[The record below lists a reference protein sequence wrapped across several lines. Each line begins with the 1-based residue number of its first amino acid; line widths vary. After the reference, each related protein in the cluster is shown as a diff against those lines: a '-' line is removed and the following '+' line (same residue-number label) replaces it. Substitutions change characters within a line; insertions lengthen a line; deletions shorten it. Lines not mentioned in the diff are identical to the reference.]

1 MFQKLSLGHVRS
13 HIKFGPDRFSRFD
26 VYWIQT
32 NRQAK
37 FISRCGSKYLPEPEE
52 LGSIYFYTYIR
63 GVGVYY
69 IYLNQGSGNYG
80 IWIFFFQEVYPK

>member
-37 FISRCGSKYLPEPEE
+37 FISKCGSKYLPESEE
-52 LGSIYFYTYIR
+52 RGSIYFYTYIR
-63 GVGVYY
+63 GVGVYILNIPESGEWEY
-69 IYLNQGSGNYG
+69 IY
-80 IWIFFFQEVYPK
+80 